1 MHHSLFYLA
10 LNKPKELVND
20 VSNQSIYVFIL
31 VATRVSYYLAEF
43 AKNIKERDI
52 IYWVQ
57 GLCANRKKSLALGER
72 GLEGLDFAV
81 RTKQEGCKEADERA
95 HNEG

>member
-20 VSNQSIYVFIL
+20 VSNQSICLYPRGHKSL
-31 VATRVSYYLAEF
+31 VTTWLSLQKTS
-43 AKNIKERDI
+43 KNEISSR
-52 IYWVQ
+52 VQ

-81 RTKQEGCKEADERA
+81 RTKQEGCEEADERA